1 MKTTNVNKMNTKVRI
16 NPLVSLLS
24 LICALNFYACTPE
37 DDPTE
42 PDVNCLAMPTCGPG
56 QVEVEQCDESL
67 ESCDEVSMCGVTLF
81 CAEEGS
87 EDLPEDGVCLAA
99 PVCAMDEIEVEAC
112 EEEDE
117 NCYESTICEMTIYCT
132 SDASGEDGEDGE
144 DGEAGEDGEDGEREK
159 MEKMEKMGK
168 REKMEKK
175 KSLVESVVQIKL
187 KWKVVMREDSCQE
200 VSICEQSIFCADSA
214 E

>member
-1 MKTTNVNKMNTKVRI
+1 MKTTNEIKMNTKVRI

-42 PDVNCLAMPTCGPG
+42 PDVNCLAMPNCGPD
-56 QVEVEQCDESL
+56 QVEVEQCDESP

-87 EDLPEDGVCLAA
+87 EDLPEDGVCRTA
-99 PVCAMDEIEVEAC
+99 PVCAMDELEVEAC
-112 EEEDE
+112 EERDE
-117 NCYESTICEMTIYCT
+117 SCYENTICEMTIFCT
-132 SDASGEDGEDGE
+132 INASEEEGEEGE
-144 DGEAGEDGEDGEREK
+144 ERDEE
-159 MEKMEKMGK
+159 MTCQAAPVCGPDQVE
-168 REKMEKK
+168 
-175 KSLVESVVQIKL
+175 VESCD
-187 KWKVVMREDSCQE
+187 EGDDSCQE
-200 VSICEQSIFCADSA
+200 VMICEQSIFCADSA